1 MLLMVLGNHVFCLC
15 GLRHSGPCHNC
26 HSPDGRSFSLTRG
39 PDGHS
44 GSLTRGPD
52 GCSCSLTRGSYGRS
66 GSLTR
71 GRSRPRKGCCPK
83 SSCRRSCGQS
93 RSESRPSRCRRYQH
107 CQGGKYTNCFL
118 FNDFNRPCCSAID
131 SVFTRKL
138 FTWNSYLNVP

>member
-26 HSPDGRSFSLTRG
+26 HSPPDGR
-39 PDGHS
+39 
-44 GSLTRGPD
+44 
-52 GCSCSLTRGSYGRS
+52 SCSLTRGSYGRS

-118 FNDFNRPCCSAID
+118 FNDFNRPCCFAID

-138 FTWNSYLNVP
+138 FTLNSYLNVP